1 MAFLLLGAWS
11 SHGDVKSAS
20 KLVETHK
27 PSLGCSLDLV
37 RYKFKYLHIPL
48 SLARYWAKPSAKSFC
63 PQWGYDKTM
72 DTGKREDHSQESCP
86 SCIHTSNSKTNY
98 HHSHFK
104 LFPKNISTWNPDN
117 WYVSYFWCW
126 NKRLWTILLYKNL
139 LELIIHSIKLL
150 EFSPWSA
157 FTRTCEYRGL

>member
-1 MAFLLLGAWS
+1 MSLGFCCLRQVLAGTVQSWLMAFLLLGAWS

-98 HHSHFK
+98 HHS
-104 LFPKNISTWNPDN
+104 
-117 WYVSYFWCW
+117 
-126 NKRLWTILLYKNL
+126 TI
-139 LELIIHSIKLL
+139 IIIIFNAT
-150 EFSPWSA
+150 EN
-157 FTRTCEYRGL
+157 RGLLLHWY